1 VDAFPR
7 IARAFGGG
15 AIDAGT
21 AHYVEGFYG
30 VALWLPSGTLADEA
44 SLARVIEDTMAEE
57 LQDTMFS
64 MFEQM
69 DPYHPHE
76 PHWHLPLIGVNPVS

>member
-1 VDAFPR
+1 M
-7 IARAFGGG
+7 
-15 AIDAGT
+15 
-21 AHYVEGFYG
+21 EGFYG

-57 LQDTMFS
+57 L
-64 MFEQM
+64 FEQM
-69 DPYHPHE
+69 DPYHPDE

>member
-1 VDAFPR
+1 M
-7 IARAFGGG
+7 
-15 AIDAGT
+15 
-21 AHYVEGFYG
+21 
-30 VALWLPSGTLADEA
+30 ALWLPSGTLADEA